1 MHSRATFRSQNG
13 TVEWALLASVPNGND
28 GRLTITDSE
37 VGRRFPETSRLV
49 IAIEGRTF
57 GLMKH
62 SAQAPRDSREP

>member
-1 MHSRATFRSQNG
+1 M
-13 TVEWALLASVPNGND
+13 LLASVPNGND

-57 GLMKH
+57 GLIKH